1 MSKDEQNILS
11 KIYSKLEGLEG
22 SVETIRRGVY
32 GDKDNNVLG
41 LLDRQEIDEQE
52 RQKMKEEMLG
62 IKNSTWKLS
71 LLIASL
77 GTGVGYLIK
86 FLL

>member
-1 MSKDEQNILS
+1 MSKDEQNILT
-11 KIYSKLEGLEG
+11 KIYDKIEGLES

-32 GDKDNNVLG
+32 GDKDNNVMG
-41 LLDRQEIDEQE
+41 LLDRQEVDEQE
-52 RQKMKEEMLG
+52 RQKMKEEMSS
-62 IKNSTWKLS
+62 IKNSTWKLT

-77 GTGVGYLIK
+77 GTGIGYLIK